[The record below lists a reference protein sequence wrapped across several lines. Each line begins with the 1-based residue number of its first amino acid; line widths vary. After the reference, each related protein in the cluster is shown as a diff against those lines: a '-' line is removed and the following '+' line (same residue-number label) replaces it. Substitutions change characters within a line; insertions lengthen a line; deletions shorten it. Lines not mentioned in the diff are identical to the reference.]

1 VLLPYTRIIWGL
13 NNYIITI
20 EQCATI
26 NTTTI
31 SSYHNRLTFILRSSN
46 VSFEETTISSP
57 LGLRFRA
64 LLLIPNS
71 NAPLLTYVGA
81 AAVAE
86 PLVPLRHAVSS
97 LIFFE
102 QLPHNSSCEPNA
114 QFSILNIILRHKN
127 ILKLFSKAA
136 VGMQIINLH
145 V

>member
-1 VLLPYTRIIWGL
+1 VCNKKYV
-13 NNYIITI
+13 
-20 EQCATI
+20 
-26 NTTTI
+26 
-31 SSYHNRLTFILRSSN
+31 SYHNRLTFILRSSN
-46 VSFEETTISSP
+46 VSLEETTISSP

-86 PLVPLRHAVSS
+86 ALVPLRHAVSS

-114 QFSILNIILRHKN
+114 QFSILNIIRRHKN

-136 VGMQIINLH
+136 VSMQIIYLH